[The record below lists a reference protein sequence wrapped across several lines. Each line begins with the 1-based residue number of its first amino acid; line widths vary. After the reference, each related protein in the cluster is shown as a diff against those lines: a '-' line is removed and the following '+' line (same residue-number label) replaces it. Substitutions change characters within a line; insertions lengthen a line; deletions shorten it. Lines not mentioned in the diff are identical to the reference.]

1 MQATAE
7 AKLTVIRSV
16 SIIEF
21 YRTCQIT
28 DRVREVICFH
38 SPPNSDMGYKIF
50 NVRIRSFCMRLHKRD
65 LVYRLIRRT
74 FCRVF
79 QCCVFS
85 E

>member
-1 MQATAE
+1 MMKT
-7 AKLTVIRSV
+7 LILLVHDGL
-16 SIIEF
+16 F
-21 YRTCQIT
+21 W
-28 DRVREVICFH
+28 CFH

-50 NVRIRSFCMRLHKRD
+50 NVRIRSFCMRIHKRD